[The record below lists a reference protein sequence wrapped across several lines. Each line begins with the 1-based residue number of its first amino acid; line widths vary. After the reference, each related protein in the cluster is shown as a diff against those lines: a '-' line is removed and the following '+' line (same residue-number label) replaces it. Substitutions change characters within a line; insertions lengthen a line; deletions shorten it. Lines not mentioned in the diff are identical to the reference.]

1 VTAVRRLAGSALS
14 LLAFSTAAAEIEQL
28 SVDQRGDRYRV
39 LVQARLG
46 APVDAIW
53 ARITHYPSYPS
64 ISPAIDSCERV
75 GSAAAGGDLV
85 LTRARACVIGFC
97 KDVRQV
103 QRVQQLGFGELL
115 AEIQPTGSDFR
126 YGRAHWRLIPSADAT
141 ELRFEAELEP
151 KFWVPPLLG
160 PWLIKRALEQEARA
174 SAVNLERLALEPLRL

>member
-1 VTAVRRLAGSALS
+1 MSVARRLASPVLA
-14 LLAFSTAAAEIEQL
+14 LLAVSAVAAEIEQL
-28 SVDQRGDRYRV
+28 SVEQRGDRYRV

-46 APVDAIW
+46 APADAIW

-75 GSAAAGGDLV
+75 GPAAAGGDLV

-97 KDVRQV
+97 KEVRQV
-103 QRVQQLGFGELL
+103 QRVHRLGFGELL
-115 AEIQPTGSDFR
+115 AEIEPTGSDFR
-126 YGRAHWRLIPSADAT
+126 YGRAHWRLTPFADAT

-174 SAVNLERLALEPLRL
+174 SAVNLERLALEPLRA